1 MWRDY
6 ARGHVAI
13 AVDNKEPNKLA
24 LRWALVKRNFI
35 DVNPVIL
42 IHVVRTPPTDIHQ
55 AQSDDEVQYE
65 VVIVRDENV
74 AAGILEYVSSQVDIR
89 VLVLGSST
97 KRSRKSALSRI
108 FKKKKNREDDVEIET
123 TVLKWLPPH
132 FRVHVIYKGNMTSYW
147 DNLAAQRYKYRR
159 LSSLNRNLRVRIN
172 NYPEVELDYEEN
184 NNPPLSF
191 GNESPDNNDSI
202 SFYENLHS
210 RQTVGGS
217 SSSNNLNSD
226 DDEPLFLLDKM
237 EDEVIRQEAVGPKKA
252 IMEFYHKAQ
261 ISKQKLMNNE
271 LKGCNMKQEQIMKEA
286 ESEKVLKS
294 EAAIE
299 EVERLAEQVVGENRM
314 SEAQAKAVMEADSMQ
329 KLFDA
334 LHQSQ
339 TFLKYQSLFNIFI
352 FLFLSYMYYSSFK

>member
-13 AVDNKEPNKLA
+13 AVDNKEPNKLT

-35 DVNPVIL
+35 DINPVIL

-55 AQSDDEVQYE
+55 AQSDDEVMEMLIPHRSYCTERNVQYE

-74 AAGILEYVSSQVDIR
+74 AAGILEYV
-89 VLVLGSST
+89 
-97 KRSRKSALSRI
+97 I

-159 LSSLNRNLRVRIN
+159 LSSLNRNPRVRIN

-261 ISKQKLMNNE
+261 ISKQKLLCLFVKAPGE
-271 LKGCNMKQEQIMKEA
+271 LQYLLPQIDI
-286 ESEKVLKS
+286 VLQIDEPTS
-294 EAAIE
+294 G
-299 EVERLAEQVVGENRM
+299 RGG
-314 SEAQAKAVMEADSMQ
+314 
-329 KLFDA
+329 
-334 LHQSQ
+334 
-339 TFLKYQSLFNIFI
+339 
-352 FLFLSYMYYSSFK
+352 

>member
-1 MWRDY
+1 MWRGY
-6 ARGHVAI
+6 ARGHIAI
-13 AVDNKEPNKLA
+13 AVDNKEPSKLA
-24 LRWALVKRNFI
+24 LSWALVNRNFI

-42 IHVVRTPPTDIHQ
+42 IHVVRTPPTGIHQ
-55 AQSDDEVQYE
+55 VQSDDEVQYE

-89 VLVLGSST
+89 ILILGSST

-132 FRVHVIYKGNMTSYW
+132 FRVYVIYKGNMTSHW
-147 DNLAAQRYKYRR
+147 DNLVAQRYKYRR
-159 LSSLNRNLRVRIN
+159 LSPLNRNPRVRIN

-226 DDEPLFLLDKM
+226 DDEPLFLQDKM
-237 EDEVIRQEAVGPKKA
+237 EDEVIRQEVVGPKKA
-252 IMEFYHKAQ
+252 IMEFYHEAQ
-261 ISKQKLMNNE
+261 ISKQKVVMRSLN
-271 LKGCNMKQEQIMKEA
+271 LSFQI
-286 ESEKVLKS
+286 
-294 EAAIE
+294 
-299 EVERLAEQVVGENRM
+299 
-314 SEAQAKAVMEADSMQ
+314 
-329 KLFDA
+329 F
-334 LHQSQ
+334 HP
-339 TFLKYQSLFNIFI
+339 
-352 FLFLSYMYYSSFK
+352 

>member
-55 AQSDDEVQYE
+55 AQSDDEVMEMLIPHRSYCTERNVQYE

-210 RQTVGGS
+210 RQTVGGF

-299 EVERLAEQVVGENRM
+299 EVERMANVWM
-314 SEAQAKAVMEADSMQ
+314 YTS
-329 KLFDA
+329 
-334 LHQSQ
+334 
-339 TFLKYQSLFNIFI
+339 FNNNDGIK
-352 FLFLSYMYYSSFK
+352 SYPNKQRH

>member
-1 MWRDY
+1 
-6 ARGHVAI
+6 I
-13 AVDNKEPNKLA
+13 
-24 LRWALVKRNFI
+24 
-35 DVNPVIL
+35 
-42 IHVVRTPPTDIHQ
+42 Q
-55 AQSDDEVQYE
+55 AQSNDEVMEMLIPHRSCCTERNVQYE

-108 FKKKKNREDDVEIET
+108 FKKKKNREDDVET

-147 DNLAAQRYKYRR
+147 DALAAQRYKYRR
-159 LSSLNRNLRVRIN
+159 LSPLNHNPRVRIN

-184 NNPPLSF
+184 SNPPLSS

-210 RQTVGGS
+210 RQTLGGS

-237 EDEVIRQEAVGPKKA
+237 EDEVIRQEVVGPKKA
-252 IMEFYHKAQ
+252 IMEFYHEAQ

-299 EVERLAEQVVGENRM
+299 EVERLAEQAVGENRM

-329 KLFDA
+329 KFFDA

-352 FLFLSYMYYSSFK
+352 FLFLSY